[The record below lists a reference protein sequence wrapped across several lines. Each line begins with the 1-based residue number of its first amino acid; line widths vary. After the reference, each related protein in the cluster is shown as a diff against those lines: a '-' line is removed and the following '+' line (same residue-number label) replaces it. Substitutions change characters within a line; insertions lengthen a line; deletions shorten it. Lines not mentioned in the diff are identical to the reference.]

1 MAKRTTKKEKI
12 IDLKSKPEKITS
24 EQLERLQRV
33 ISNINNFQL
42 ELGIME
48 TRKHNLLH
56 NLAGIQDQLTM
67 MQEEFQHQYK
77 TSDINIQDGTI
88 NYPENGETDKK
99 D

>member
-1 MAKRTTKKEKI
+1 MAKRKTKKEKI

-67 MQEEFQHQYK
+67 MQEEFQHQYHLYQLHLK
-77 TSDINIQDGTI
+77 LHIHF
-88 NYPENGETDKK
+88 PL
-99 D
+99 